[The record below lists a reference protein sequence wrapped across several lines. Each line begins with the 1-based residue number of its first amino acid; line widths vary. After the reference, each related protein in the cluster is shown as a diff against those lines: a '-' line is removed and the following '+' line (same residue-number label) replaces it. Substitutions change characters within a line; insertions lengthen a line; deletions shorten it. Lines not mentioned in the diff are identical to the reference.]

1 MQEIL
6 PRTTQTKR
14 TKEEES
20 TNYANC
26 ANIYGKDLKS
36 GVLFVLIR
44 VIS

>member
-14 TKEEES
+14 TKEKES
-20 TNYANC
+20 TNYANY
-26 ANIYGKDLKS
+26 ANIYEKELKS

-44 VIS
+44 VIR